1 MENQKYKMRVIRG
14 AFIDPKML
22 DKLGVKSVQKLERN
36 EWQSIDEVIIDLE
49 QIRKL
54 QNNMIRHYDDTIVPW
69 YMDGYGIKDKNDV
82 VVAFGADD
90 GEGGKIFKFAR
101 EDKKAIRE
109 AVEYGIGKGIPK
121 KEMDFIEIDF

>member
-1 MENQKYKMRVIRG
+1 MRVIRG

-22 DKLGVKSVQKLERN
+22 DKLGAKSVQKLERN

-69 YMDGYGIKDKNDV
+69 YMDGYGIKDKNDI
-82 VVAFGADD
+82 VVAFGAEMEREEKFLDLR
-90 GEGGKIFKFAR
+90 EKTKKQFAR
-101 EDKKAIRE
+101 
-109 AVEYGIGKGIPK
+109 
-121 KEMDFIEIDF
+121 